1 MNKFFSRDPEKA
13 LIEIKEML
21 YERNKNLQ
29 DSINVERDKDIKL
42 TNHQMT
48 MIEAWMEEMEFL
60 SDLLN
65 IIERS

>member
-1 MNKFFSRDPEKA
+1 MSKFLNKNSENA
-13 LIEIKEML
+13 IVEIKEML
-21 YERNKNLQ
+21 YVRHKNLQ
-29 DSINVERDKDIKL
+29 YSINVERDKDIKL

-65 IIERS
+65 VIERS